1 MARPDTDLLIEQA
14 VSAWRPAS
22 PSREILPHPA
32 WCDLPPATR
41 AAAID
46 STLRSRTVEIALDPE
61 GLSGTVRAVL
71 RRIAS

>member
-1 MARPDTDLLIEQA
+1 MARPDTDLLIEQT
-14 VSAWRPAS
+14 VSAWRPAG

-41 AAAID
+41 ATAFD
-46 STLRSRTVEIALDPE
+46 STLRSRTLECALDPD
-61 GLSGTVRAVL
+61 GFSGTVRAVF